1 VGGGSLLAWG
11 FSVFSSTGA
20 GDLSRVLLEGS
31 CGGGLD
37 WVKLLSVDT
46 VEIVETLWPEDRR
59 GGRPGRGGGK
69 RPLLFEVGVFGL
81 DGFGRDDGRAGFV
94 SSRFGGRGGSGAPH
108 GGAFTID
115 PGDLAE
121 DAVFG
126 LSVLVVVDRD
136 TSEAKESAE
145 GLRGGS
151 DGASWLELLRAGKGG
166 GTFGCCLAI
175 SLDKERGGGRCTT
188 PEPGVFLPIGGG
200 RSLYGG
206 GGVLEL
212 TPLVCGRSAN
222 AVGCVP
228 KSGGDPVPS
237 EPCPFC
243 ACFSALIRSWM
254 DKT

>member
-1 VGGGSLLAWG
+1 
-11 FSVFSSTGA
+11 
-20 GDLSRVLLEGS
+20 
-31 CGGGLD
+31 
-37 WVKLLSVDT
+37 VKPLSVDT
-46 VEIVETLWPEDRR
+46 VETVETLWPEDRR

-81 DGFGRDDGRAGFV
+81 DGFGRDDGMAGFV
-94 SSRFGGRGGSGAPH
+94 SSRFGGKGGSGAPH

-136 TSEAKESAE
+136 ISEARESTE

-166 GTFGCCLAI
+166 GTFGCCLAPGAI
-175 SLDKERGGGRCTT
+175 SLDTERGGGRCTT
-188 PEPGVFLPIGGG
+188 PEAGVFLPTGDG

-206 GGVLEL
+206 GGVFWL
-212 TPLVCGRSAN
+212 TLMACGGAGRSAN

-228 KSGGDPVPS
+228 KSGDPAPS